1 MRTIVYI
8 AAILLITTSAY
19 SQNGRKE
26 IRMGNKLYDKVNYV
40 DSEVKYKK
48 ALEKNPNSLDAKFNL
63 GDALYKQG
71 RYDDATKVFM
81 DLAKGNPTKDQQN
94 KIANSFFNL
103 GNSFLKENKVKESIE
118 AYENSLR
125 LNPSDMD
132 AKYNLEYAKMLLKK
146 NNQKSKDQSKND
158 KNSKDKDKKDQDKNK
173 DNKQD
178 QQDKKQQNKDN
189 SNQKNQQPKI
199 SKDDADRIL
208 NALQNSE
215 DQVQQKIN
223 DKKVEATKVK
233 VQKNW

>member
-26 IRMGNKLYDKVNYV
+26 IRMGNKLYDKANYV

-125 LNPSDMD
+125 LNPADMD